1 MKIFRKIF
9 LNPSFGDISIP
20 FLSQGC
26 FLDAGESTGEA
37 RRRGT
42 LLPDADDPVGHLR
55 SRNGV
60 VRHVLHSAAQLGGA
74 VEDVTDYTIPG
85 TEVTHRVVR
94 IRKERPT
101 PAGFPRA
108 FARIKKAPLR

>member
-9 LNPSFGDISIP
+9 SNPRLLDIYVP
-20 FLSQGC
+20 ALSQGC
-26 FLDAGESTGEA
+26 FLDAGEGTGEA

-60 VRHVLHSAAQLGGA
+60 VRHVREPQSSLGTLITSRQFPRQRQLAQYIQLG
-74 VEDVTDYTIPG
+74 
-85 TEVTHRVVR
+85 HR
-94 IRKERPT
+94 P
-101 PAGFPRA
+101 
-108 FARIKKAPLR
+108 

>member
-9 LNPSFGDISIP
+9 SNPSFGDISIP

-55 SRNGV
+55 PRNGV
-60 VRHVLHSAAQLGGA
+60 VRHVLHSAAQLGDGA
-74 VEDVTDYTIPG
+74 AGLLQLRVALHGLHGQKHDAHLHQRQRQLAQYIQLG
-85 TEVTHRVVR
+85 HR
-94 IRKERPT
+94 P
-101 PAGFPRA
+101 
-108 FARIKKAPLR
+108 